1 MAVSVTYDFKI
12 TTRETLTSNI
22 PDVPNKVVVANAYN
36 ESATLN
42 ASSTPPA
49 TKKASALI
57 TLTAGAYTLDLST
70 MTDASGAAIGYGLR
84 VQLIRI
90 KNLGANPMTF
100 AEGASNGLALA
111 CGSIVVPAGGID
123 QIFLNDAA
131 PDMAAGDRTLDV
143 TGTGAQTAEI
153 TVVFG

>member
-1 MAVSVTYDFKI
+1 MAVSVTYRFDI
-12 TTRETLTSNI
+12 TTRETLTSTV
-22 PDVPNKVVVANAYN
+22 PDVPSKVVVASGYN

-42 ASSTPPA
+42 ATSTPPA
-49 TKKASALI
+49 TKKAAVLV

-70 MTDASGAAIGYGLR
+70 MTDASGVAIGTGLR

-90 KNLGANPMTF
+90 KNLGANAMTF

-111 CGSIVVPAGGID
+111 CGSIVVPAGGIA
-123 QIFLNDAA
+123 QYFLNDAS
-131 PDMAAGDRTLDV
+131 PDMASGDRTLDV
-143 TGTGAQTAEI
+143 TGTGTQTAEV